1 MGIIAGEAMKE
12 VTASRDRL
20 GYDDDERRRRRGRGV
35 VAAAWCFRVLHDIIG
50 NPHLLF
56 DFQFI
61 FIGISYTPYY
71 TYSYSIF
78 HPPSPRWWRVAAG
91 GRSRS
96 EPCNSNN
103 VGHMELMREGMVAS
117 VASWCRG
124 DMSPKMT
131 RAVLCRSSEHE
142 YHS

>member
-1 MGIIAGEAMKE
+1 MREMKQWVIAGKAMKE
-12 VTASRDRL
+12 VAASRDRL
-20 GYDDDERRRRRGRGV
+20 VYDERRRRRGG
-35 VAAAWCFRVLHDIIG
+35 VAAAWFFRVLHDIIG
-50 NPHLLF
+50 NPHLLSMVLTF
-56 DFQFI
+56 
-61 FIGISYTPYY
+61 SLYLSP

-78 HPPSPRWWRVAAG
+78 HPPSPRWWRVAAVVEQ
-91 GRSRS
+91 RRS

-103 VGHMELMREGMVAS
+103 VGHVELMREGMVAS
-117 VASWCRG
+117 VASWRRG